1 MFHLSS
7 AFQQLSTTDLDPSTF
22 QASRAYH
29 KGKARLTAYIQGKAR
44 PSLTLNRD
52 QLQKLLHQSSISP
65 QSKKL
70 TFKSL
75 EQEDVSYLLSKN
87 KRKFGESFKSKGYSA
102 KVSPE
107 CSNLPSIHIS
117 PKCSPVG
124 TRNERELNKMI
135 KLMIEKKL
143 GILPIGKKLV
153 EKKKTLRKNKK
164 KKSIIG
170 RVKLNEEKSE
180 SVYLNPDFSLYN
192 KNIENKLKVERL
204 VVKQHAK
211 ERRASMA
218 FGIINK
224 KDDSPLSPY
233 LH

>member
-7 AFQQLSTTDLDPSTF
+7 AFEQLSTTDLDPSTF

-29 KGKARLTAYIQGKAR
+29 KGKARLKAYIDGKAR
-44 PSLTLNRD
+44 PRLTLNREK
-52 QLQKLLHQSSISP
+52 LQKLLHQTSISP

-107 CSNLPSIHIS
+107 CSNLPSIHVS
-117 PKCSPVG
+117 PKCSPSA
-124 TRNERELNKMI
+124 RNDRDLNKMI
-135 KLMIEKKL
+135 KQMIEKKL
-143 GILPIGKKLV
+143 GILPTGKKPV
-153 EKKKTLRKNKK
+153 DRKKTLRKTKK
-164 KKSIIG
+164 KPSIAG
-170 RVKLNEEKSE
+170 RGKFNEYKSE

-218 FGIINK
+218 FGFISK

-233 LH
+233 LQ